1 MKWFLA
7 NPFLISPISCKTSL
21 QSSHFMYQKKILKEF
36 EIFSST
42 TIGDK
47 NLIKGSDPRLLAVKL
62 AKFIKTNDDVSEIE
76 KRFLSLVNSLVE
88 IIEIIQISYS
98 NFRNRNHRNILRLY
112 NKCFT
117 FVILFRNIFGNPAKL
132 TSRNFFFGSQFHRTT
147 TFRLPET
154 YRLLC

>member
-1 MKWFLA
+1 M
-7 NPFLISPISCKTSL
+7 
-21 QSSHFMYQKKILKEF
+21 
-36 EIFSST
+36 
-42 TIGDK
+42 
-47 NLIKGSDPRLLAVKL
+47 KL
-62 AKFIKTNDDVSEIE
+62 AKFIKTNYDANEIE

-132 TSRNFFFGSQFHRTT
+132 TSRNFFSEANFTAQQLFVSLKHTGFFVKDSSSLNKKKEVSVISDASNYKQQTDKLNMYLIMQWFTI
-147 TFRLPET
+147 
-154 YRLLC
+154 

>member
-1 MKWFLA
+1 ME
-7 NPFLISPISCKTSL
+7 T
-21 QSSHFMYQKKILKEF
+21 KIKL
-36 EIFSST
+36 
-42 TIGDK
+42 
-47 NLIKGSDPRLLAVKL
+47 KGSDPRLLAVKL
-62 AKFIKTNDDVSEIE
+62 AKFIKTNYDANEIE

-132 TSRNFFFGSQFHRTT
+132 TSRNFFSEANFTAQHLSS
-147 TFRLPET
+147 P
-154 YRLLC
+154 